1 MNNEIERE
9 NPTASRQF
17 IDWIRLDLMSQNCPY
32 IYDLFKHAIYFSL
45 TILIIWFMIKLTEN
59 LFPNIPLAIKILVYI
74 SEIITIIHFAKEVLV
89 NIGRR

>member
-1 MNNEIERE
+1 MNNETERE

-17 IDWIRLDLMSQNCPY
+17 IDWIHLNLMNNNYPY
-32 IYDLFKHAIYFSL
+32 IYDLIKHGIYFSL
-45 TILIIWFMIKLTEN
+45 TILIIWFMIKLTEY

-74 SEIITIIHFAKEVLV
+74 SEIMIIILFAKEVLV